1 MNESDARSLVFCDFC
16 GKSVN
21 DKGLKA
27 VLDDHTFTPTK
38 GKKEEINDNREESD
52 DAFHSFE
59 DQCEDE

>member
-1 MNESDARSLVFCDFC
+1 MR
-16 GKSVN
+16 KY
-21 DKGLKA
+21 
-27 VLDDHTFTPTK
+27 K